1 MNSTLD
7 PLRRRTL
14 LATCALAAL
23 VNLACA
29 PAAQADTNLVRVDVI
44 DRDVGD
50 TLRVWRDHGRPV
62 VAGRPGSR
70 YAVRLVNNSGERV
83 LAVLAIDGV
92 NVVSGETASVNQRGY
107 VLGPY
112 QRTEIIGW
120 RKSDN
125 DVAAFEFTA
134 LADSYAARTGR
145 PLDVGVIGLAVFRE
159 APGIE
164 TSSNDLPAPPPL
176 PVPRRGDD
184 AMSKA
189 AAASAQSPRFAPA
202 PPDATM
208 AAPPMEEP
216 EARRSRDAQG
226 ELSAGRAQRPALA
239 ERLGT
244 GHGSRETSVSYVTTF
259 QRASSQPAQ
268 RIEIRYDSQDNLV
281 AAGIIPRPRYAATGP
296 HSFPA
301 DPPRD
306 YVPDPPLR

>member
-1 MNSTLD
+1 MNTTLD

-14 LATCALAAL
+14 LATCALATL
-23 VNLACA
+23 LNLACTS
-29 PAAQADTNLVRVDVI
+29 AAQADNLLRVDVI

-50 TLRVWRDHGRPV
+50 TLHVWRDHGRPV

-145 PLDVGVIGLAVFRE
+145 PQDVGVIGVAVFRE
-159 APGIE
+159 APHLDV
-164 TSSNDLPAPPPL
+164 SSEMAVPPPVPAPRPLPAPRL
-176 PVPRRGDD
+176 DYG

-189 AAASAQSPRFAPA
+189 APATTAPA
-202 PPDATM
+202 DSNPAAADA
-208 AAPPMEEP
+208 AAEP
-216 EARRSRDAQG
+216 EARRSRDTLGAVA
-226 ELSAGRAQRPALA
+226 AGRAQPPVLA

-281 AAGIIPRPRYAATGP
+281 AAGIIAPPRYANTAP

-301 DPPRD
+301 DPQRD
-306 YVPDPPLR
+306 YVPDPPAR

>member
-1 MNSTLD
+1 MNTTLD

-14 LATCALAAL
+14 LATCAFAAL
-23 VNLACA
+23 LNLACT
-29 PAAQADTNLVRVDVI
+29 PAARADSNLVRVDVL

-70 YAVRLVNNSGERV
+70 YALRLVNNTGERV
-83 LAVLAIDGV
+83 LAVVAIDGV
-92 NVVSGETASVNQRGY
+92 NVVSGETASVGQRGY
-107 VLGPY
+107 VLAPY

-125 DVAAFEFTA
+125 EVAAFEFTA
-134 LADSYAARTGR
+134 LSDSYAARSGR
-145 PLDVGVIGLAVFRE
+145 PNDVGVIGVAAFRE
-159 APGIE
+159 APLREISR
-164 TSSNDLPAPPPL
+164 TDLPAPMVPA
-176 PVPRRGDD
+176 PVARSGGDTGL
-184 AMSKA
+184 AKA
-189 AAASAQSPRFAPA
+189 APG
-202 PPDATM
+202 ATM
-208 AAPPMEEP
+208 AAPPSADAFANAEP
-216 EARRSRDAQG
+216 EARRSRDALG
-226 ELSAGRAQRPALA
+226 AVTAGRAQAPVPA

-244 GHGSRETSVSYVTTF
+244 GHGARETSVSYVTTF
-259 QRASSQPAQ
+259 QRASTRPEQ

-281 AAGIIPRPRYAATGP
+281 AAGIIPPPRMAVTAP